1 MGRPAAID
9 IAAKIVRQFEG
20 CCLSPYEDVAGK
32 WTVGVGHLIPPDQPI
47 RDITQEEADSLFFF
61 DLNLAD
67 DCVEEAVK
75 VPLTDNQRAALIS
88 FTFNLGCGSLKR
100 STLLKKLNAG
110 DTVGACQEFVRW
122 SYAGGRQVNG
132 LLRRRTA
139 EAALFAKS

>member
-1 MGRPAAID
+1 VTAVD
-9 IAAKIVRQFEG
+9 IAAKLIRQFEG
-20 CCLSPYEDVAGK
+20 CCLTPYEDVAGQ

-47 RDITQEEADSLFFF
+47 QDITQEEAESLFFF
-61 DLNLAD
+61 DLNLAN
-67 DCVEEAVK
+67 DCVSGCVT

-88 FTFNLGCGSLKR
+88 FSFNLGCGSLKK

-110 DTVGACQEFVRW
+110 DTVGACQEFTRW

-139 EAALFAKS
+139 EAALFAR